1 MLMGEEVAT
10 RKIIGER
17 KLVTLPRAGELARR
31 ARISRSSFYRHHHTT
46 PEIIMDYNRVIMRV
60 YRRDMRRLERLRRE
74 TGVRGLYLG
83 MMLFVLKNKLVFG
96 TLFKYEGTKIV
107 EQMILASKTRIERI
121 CQSPRFSEK
130 MMKIYTKE
138 VAGVF
143 EMWGRLEFAETE
155 VERVFQ
161 EIMYLTNTI
170 GVRLGE
176 LG

>member
-1 MLMGEEVAT
+1 
-10 RKIIGER
+10 
-17 KLVTLPRAGELARR
+17 
-31 ARISRSSFYRHHHTT
+31 
-46 PEIIMDYNRVIMRV
+46 MDYNRVIMRV

-107 EQMILASKTRIERI
+107 EQMILVSKTRIERI

-130 MMKIYTKE
+130 MMKIYMKE

-143 EMWGRLEFAETE
+143 EMWGRVEFAETE

-161 EIMYLTNTI
+161 EIMYLTNTV